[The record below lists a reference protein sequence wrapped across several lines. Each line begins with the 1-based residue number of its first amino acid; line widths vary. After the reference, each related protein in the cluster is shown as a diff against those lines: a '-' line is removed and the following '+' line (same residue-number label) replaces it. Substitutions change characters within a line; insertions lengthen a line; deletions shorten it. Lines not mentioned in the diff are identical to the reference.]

1 MIAAFSIQNETRG
14 LEVGVAATLPA
25 TTLKIL
31 IALITTTLASR
42 LLAATLPARLTLATL
57 TALTTLTTL
66 TTLSLA
72 VALRVI
78 GIRSHNASS
87 EKVASDSYELSVECR
102 RARTAVASIFGMKK
116 GLTPQNVGAMPCP
129 DVLSK
134 FRLPNSPRYSS
145 STQPPRR

>member
-66 TTLSLA
+66 SLA

-87 EKVASDSYELSVECR
+87 EKGTHPTLANCASNFAGHER
-102 RARTAVASIFGMKK
+102 RSH
-116 GLTPQNVGAMPCP
+116 P
-129 DVLSK
+129 
-134 FRLPNSPRYSS
+134 SS
-145 STQPPRR
+145 G